1 MKKLIFFI
9 LFASLLFIGCSD
21 EKKGAAAAVQPA
33 QMPPVSVKE
42 YLVKFDKANFAKS
55 YSAMLK
61 PFKEVEIVARVS
73 GVLVKENFTEGA
85 FVRKGDTLY
94 VIQQDEYKAT
104 LDESKASLL
113 KANANFNKALKDWN
127 RAEFLFKN
135 SAISE
140 QQRDELMYAYESAKA
155 EVQKI
160 EATLKN
166 AELNYGYTTIK
177 APIDGIVGL
186 SGSDVGSYID
196 VGAQNSKLTTITALE
211 QVYAE
216 FSIPNSDISKY
227 PSQIK
232 NGAKVTLNISSKAY
246 NGVVDF
252 ISPKLDSQTDTLLL
266 RAKFQNQNR
275 ELIIGSYVEV
285 NLDGFSYEKVAKI
298 PQNALVK
305 TPAEILVYVI
315 ENDSIVMKP
324 VKVLDVHD
332 GMAMIESGVD
342 ENERIV
348 ISNIAK
354 LKPNSKVTV
363 MDEK

>member
-1 MKKLIFFI
+1 MKNLTFFI
-9 LFASLLFIGCSD
+9 LFALLIFVGCGN
-21 EKKGAAAAVQPA
+21 EKKDAAVGAQPA
-33 QMPPVSVKE
+33 QMPPVNVKE
-42 YLVKFDKANFAKS
+42 YVVKFDKANFAKS
-55 YSAMLK
+55 YSAVLK
-61 PFKEVEIVARVS
+61 PFKEVEIIARVS
-73 GVLVKENFTEGA
+73 GVLVKENFTEGT

-104 LDESKASLL
+104 LDESKAALL
-113 KANANFNKALKDWN
+113 KANANFNKASKDWN

-135 SAISE
+135 GAISE

-155 EVQKI
+155 EAQKT
-160 EATLKN
+160 EAALKN

-177 APIDGIVGL
+177 APIDGIIGL

-196 VGAQNSKLTTITALE
+196 VNAQNSKLTTITALE
-211 QVYAE
+211 HVYVE

-227 PSQIK
+227 SSQIK
-232 NGAKVTLNISSKAY
+232 NGAKVTLNIGPKTY

-266 RAKFQNQNR
+266 RAKFQNKNR

-285 NLDGFSYEKVAKI
+285 NLDGFVYEKVAKI
-298 PQNALVK
+298 PQSALVK
-305 TPAEILVYVI
+305 TLDEVLVYVI
-315 ENDSIVMKP
+315 EGDSIVMKP

-332 GMAMIESGVD
+332 GMAIVQSGVE

>member
-1 MKKLIFFI
+1 MKNLT
-9 LFASLLFIGCSD
+9 LSLMAVSLLFIGCSD
-21 EKKGAAAAVQPA
+21 EKKSASAQAPMT

-42 YLVKFDKANFAKS
+42 YVIKFDKANFTKS

-85 FVRKGDTLY
+85 FVKKGDTLY
-94 VIQQDEYKAT
+94 VIEQDEYKAI

-113 KANANFNKALKDWN
+113 KAYANFTKASKDWN
-127 RAEFLFKN
+127 RTEFLFKN
-135 SAISE
+135 GALSE
-140 QQRDELMYAYESAKA
+140 QQRDEIMYTYESAKA

-160 EATLKN
+160 EAALKN
-166 AELNYGYTTIK
+166 AELNYSYTTIK

-196 VGAQNSKLTTITALE
+196 VDAQSSKLTTITALE
-211 QVYAE
+211 QVYVE

-232 NGAKVTLNISSKAY
+232 NGAKVTLNIGSKTY

-305 TPAEILVYVI
+305 TPDEILVYVI
-315 ENDSIVMKP
+315 ENDSIAMRA
-324 VKVLDVHD
+324 VKVLDVHE
-332 GMAMIESGVD
+332 GMAIIESGVD

-354 LKPNSKVTV
+354 LKPNSKVIV
-363 MDEK
+363 MDGK